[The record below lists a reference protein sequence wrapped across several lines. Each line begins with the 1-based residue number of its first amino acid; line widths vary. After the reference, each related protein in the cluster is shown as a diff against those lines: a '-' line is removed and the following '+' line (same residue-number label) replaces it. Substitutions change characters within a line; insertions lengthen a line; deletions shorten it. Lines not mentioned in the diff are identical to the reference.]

1 MSTVEG
7 RAGPSKNL
15 GWDLK
20 TTTSQAA
27 AYEAA
32 TGETVVTA
40 VNADYYNMQTAQCRG
55 YLIMEGH
62 LGRTHGD
69 DDWLEPY
76 FAVLR
81 DGGYDSRDYGTPTDD
96 VAEAISGPFR
106 LLKDGKIQDG
116 LDASYKAPRNSIG
129 LKEDG
134 TLVIFMADGRQGL
147 SDGMTVYEMAEVLQ
161 AQGCVKAIYLD
172 GGGSATYASRPEGSH
187 KLTIQNHPSDGPE
200 RVVASTL
207 MIVSTAQPT
216 GRFDH
221 AAPSPKND
229 LFLAGASV
237 QFTAT
242 GVDPNGY
249 PADLPANV
257 S

>member
-1 MSTVEG
+1 
-7 RAGPSKNL
+7 
-15 GWDLK
+15 
-20 TTTSQAA
+20 
-27 AYEAA
+27 
-32 TGETVVTA
+32 
-40 VNADYYNMQTAQCRG
+40 
-55 YLIMEGH
+55 
-62 LGRTHGD
+62 
-69 DDWLEPY
+69 
-76 FAVLR
+76 
-81 DGGYDSRDYGTPTDD
+81 
-96 VAEAISGPFR
+96 
-106 LLKDGKIQDG
+106 
-116 LDASYKAPRNSIG
+116 
-129 LKEDG
+129 
-134 TLVIFMADGRQGL
+134 MADGRQGL

-172 GGGSATYASRPEGSH
+172 GGGSATYASRHEGSN

-221 AAPSPKND
+221 AALSPKND

-242 GVDPNGY
+242 GVDSNGY

-257 S
+257 SWGLEDSSFGTIDANGLFRSNGKCGTVTAQLLQGKTVLGHD